1 MLQQLPNVVPLLMVT
16 RTASVLMHSIGI
28 PEEEADHATGFIC
41 EFCSF
46 EDPKGF
52 GRGSRSRLENK
63 EDEEEYIL
71 EEDESLQRKRNR
83 SERHHAMSSS
93 CIGC

>member
-1 MLQQLPNVVPLLMVT
+1 MGPGRVQRSYSSTTRYGRAGFLHLQWKRKRSNGVLQQLPNMVPLLMVT
-16 RTASVLMHSIGI
+16 RTASVLMRSIGI

-52 GRGSRSRLENK
+52 G
-63 EDEEEYIL
+63 
-71 EEDESLQRKRNR
+71 
-83 SERHHAMSSS
+83 
-93 CIGC
+93 

>member
-16 RTASVLMHSIGI
+16 RTASVLMRSIGI

-52 GRGSRSRLENK
+52 G
-63 EDEEEYIL
+63 
-71 EEDESLQRKRNR
+71 
-83 SERHHAMSSS
+83 
-93 CIGC
+93 

>member
-1 MLQQLPNVVPLLMVT
+1 MLQQLPNVVSLLMVT

-28 PEEEADHATGFIC
+28 PEEEADRATGFIC

-52 GRGSRSRLENK
+52 G
-63 EDEEEYIL
+63 
-71 EEDESLQRKRNR
+71 
-83 SERHHAMSSS
+83 
-93 CIGC
+93 